1 MKRLAAVFSYYD
13 LQSKIGVKC
22 MKMYKRVQKMF
33 GWVLAASLVYGFGLL
48 FVLLQNKEK
57 RVK

>member
-1 MKRLAAVFSYYD
+1 
-13 LQSKIGVKC
+13 
-22 MKMYKRVQKMF
+22 MF

-57 RVK
+57 RVKWFTGLTASENGSS